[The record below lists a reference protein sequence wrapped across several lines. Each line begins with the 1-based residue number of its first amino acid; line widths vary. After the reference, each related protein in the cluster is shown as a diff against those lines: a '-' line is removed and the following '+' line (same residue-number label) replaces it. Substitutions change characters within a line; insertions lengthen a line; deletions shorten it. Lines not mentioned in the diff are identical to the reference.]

1 MPRFNSINE
10 YIASFDK
17 PIQKKLIELN
27 RIIVSV
33 IPYTEPVI
41 SYNMPAY
48 KFNKVVVY
56 FAGYKNHIGFYP
68 TSKPIEYFKSEL
80 QHYTHSKGA
89 VQFKLNEPLPF
100 DLIERMVL
108 YRMEMILNE

>member
-1 MPRFNSINE
+1 MPRFSSIE
-10 YIASFDK
+10 QYIASFDK
-17 PIQKKLIELN
+17 PVQQKLKELN
-27 RIIVSV
+27 QFIESV
-33 IPYTEPVI
+33 IPYAEPVI

-48 KFNKVVVY
+48 QFNKVVVY

-68 TSKPIEYFKSEL
+68 TSKPIKYFKNEL
-80 QHYTHSKGA
+80 QSYSHSKGA
-89 VQFKLNEPLPF
+89 VQFKLNEPLPY

>member
-1 MPRFNSINE
+1 MTRFSSVDE

-17 PIQKKLIELN
+17 PVQQKLKELN
-27 RIIVSV
+27 RFVASV
-33 IPYTEPVI
+33 IPYAEPVI

-48 KFNKVVVY
+48 QFNKVVVY

-68 TSKPIEYFKSEL
+68 TSKPIEYFKNEL
-80 QHYTHSKGA
+80 QAYTHSKGA
-89 VQFKLNEPLPF
+89 VQFKLNEPLPY

>member
-1 MPRFNSINE
+1 MPRFSSIE
-10 YIASFDK
+10 QYIASFDK
-17 PIQKKLIELN
+17 PIQQKLKDLN
-27 RIIVSV
+27 RFIASV
-33 IPYTEPVI
+33 IPYAEPII

-48 KFNKVVVY
+48 QFNKVVVC

-68 TSKPIEYFKSEL
+68 TAKPIEYFKNEL
-80 QHYTHSKGA
+80 QAYIYSKGA
-89 VQFKLNEPLPF
+89 VQFKLNEPLPY

>member
-1 MPRFNSINE
+1 MPRFSTIE
-10 YIASFDK
+10 QYIASFDK
-17 PIQKKLIELN
+17 STQKKLKELN
-27 RIIVSV
+27 QLIESV
-33 IPYTEPVI
+33 IPYAEPVI

-68 TSKPIEYFKSEL
+68 TAKPINYFKNEL
-80 QHYTHSKGA
+80 QSYKHSKGA
-89 VQFKLNEPLPF
+89 LQFKLSEPLPY
-100 DLIERMVL
+100 DLIERMIL